1 MAGTGTATVDFGA
14 TPLAEASVSV
24 TDAGVTSSA
33 YVEAFVMIDSTGDND
48 TDAHKHA
55 AASWK
60 LACEPGDRWSAAEFC
75 GQLDLPIFPQA
86 ARAPLTPHRAGVA
99 RY

>member
-1 MAGTGTATVDFGA
+1 MAGTGTATVDFGS
-14 TPLAEASVSV
+14 TPLAEASVVV

-48 TDAHKHA
+48 TEAHKHA

-60 LACEPGDRWSAAEFC
+60 LACEPSTGTFTLYVTA
-75 GQLDLPIFPQA
+75 LMDLFWG
-86 ARAPLTPHRAGVA
+86 TFKV
-99 RY
+99 RYVWV